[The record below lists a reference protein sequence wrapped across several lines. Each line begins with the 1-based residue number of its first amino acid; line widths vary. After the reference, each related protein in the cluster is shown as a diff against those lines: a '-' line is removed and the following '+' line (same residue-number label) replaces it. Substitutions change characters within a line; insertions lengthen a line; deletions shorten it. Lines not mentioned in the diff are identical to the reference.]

1 MAVQERKNQE
11 TNMKKPLL
19 DERFITT
26 IQGKEFAVY
35 RGLLDLAHQKGIQMI
50 QVVGALKRHRFSG
63 W

>member
-1 MAVQERKNQE
+1 
-11 TNMKKPLL
+11 MKKPLL

-50 QVVGALKRHRFSG
+50 QVVGALKRHRSSG